1 VDVKHRPLLCVGI
14 LFASVASVFC
24 GAPSASAQTNSTN
37 SKSTSGNLSGLVRD
51 VSGIPQLGATV
62 EVLSETPGVSL
73 TQHLLTNSLGEFRG
87 DKLAPGFY
95 TVRVTLAGFLPTLDK
110 HVLVSANLTTV
121 VRIQLESMFASLE
134 QMRRPPTNAAVEADD
149 WKWALRSASGLRPV
163 LQWDDDSSN
172 ISSGIVL
179 ENAAAR
185 PHGRLELM
193 DGARQPGSISNIGEA
208 PASAFAYD
216 ERIDNTNHI
225 VFAGQVSYD
234 EDSPSG
240 GFAAIWLPNGSPQN
254 GPTSTIVL
262 REARI
267 GADGPIFHAVRLDQ
281 SGTVAL
287 GNRFLLRVGG
297 EYVFMGITESAW
309 SVRPRLNLQTKISPN
324 WYVDLIYASVPNSAT
339 AGEAL
344 AADLNDAQ
352 IPNVL
357 QTALNQLD
365 AFPTMLWRNGR
376 PILENGQ
383 HAEISVERKVGTHGT
398 LQVAGFHDNDRNT
411 AIYGRGSD
419 QLSSDYFQDVY
430 SRGFAY
436 DGGAVN
442 DWGTRIALRER
453 ISEDLE
459 LTTIY
464 AFSGALVS
472 ANDLDGALRDALRS
486 GARQSLAAKVT
497 AMIPKTHTYVSAG
510 YKWVNGATLSR
521 VDPYGEGLYQ
531 VSPYFNLAIRQPL
544 PRFAL
549 GRWEAIAECDNLLA
563 QGYYT
568 MNTGDGPLVI
578 TPAARSFRGGLSLQ
592 F

>member
-1 VDVKHRPLLCVGI
+1 M
-14 LFASVASVFC
+14 
-24 GAPSASAQTNSTN
+24 
-37 SKSTSGNLSGLVRD
+37 
-51 VSGIPQLGATV
+51 GATV

-163 LQWDDDSSN
+163 LQWDDDNSN

-254 GPTSTIVL
+254 GPASTIVL

-267 GADGPIFHAVRLDQ
+267 GADGPIFTRFGLIRVARLPSEIDSCCGLAVNM
-281 SGTVAL
+281 SS
-287 GNRFLLRVGG
+287 
-297 EYVFMGITESAW
+297 GITESAW

-365 AFPTMLWRNGR
+365 AFPTMLWRNGQPR
-376 PILENGQ
+376 SWRMG
-383 HAEISVERKVGTHGT
+383 
-398 LQVAGFHDNDRNT
+398 NT
-411 AIYGRGSD
+411 QRFPWNA
-419 QLSSDYFQDVY
+419 
-430 SRGFAY
+430 
-436 DGGAVN
+436 
-442 DWGTRIALRER
+442 
-453 ISEDLE
+453 
-459 LTTIY
+459 
-464 AFSGALVS
+464 
-472 ANDLDGALRDALRS
+472 
-486 GARQSLAAKVT
+486 
-497 AMIPKTHTYVSAG
+497 
-510 YKWVNGATLSR
+510 KWVHTAR
-521 VDPYGEGLYQ
+521 CR
-531 VSPYFNLAIRQPL
+531 SPGSMIMTGI
-544 PRFAL
+544 PRSMAA
-549 GRWEAIAECDNLLA
+549 EAINFLRTTSRTSILVALPTMAAPSMIGVRELPCEKELA
-563 QGYYT
+563 KT
-568 MNTGDGPLVI
+568 W
-578 TPAARSFRGGLSLQ
+578 S
-592 F
+592 